1 MKSSWFTPTPFQYH
15 RFGTHLVKIGNVIIG
30 GDYPIRVQSMANS
43 STHNIEESI
52 KQAIEIIEAGGELVR
67 YTVINT
73 QDAEALRLI
82 KEGLVQKGFDT
93 PIVADVHFNP
103 LLADIAAKYVDK
115 VRINP
120 GNYLDKRATFA
131 TVELTDTEYSQELLR
146 LKERFV
152 PFLNICK
159 EHHTAIR
166 IGTNHGSLSDRIMN
180 RYGDTPAGM
189 VEATLEF
196 LRICQSE
203 QFHNV
208 VVSLKS
214 SNTRVMVQA
223 YRLLA
228 MQMQKEGM
236 ACALHLGVTEAG
248 SGEDGR
254 IKSAVGM
261 GTLMHDGL
269 GDTIRVSLTEHPAKE
284 IPVAAA
290 LVNHFNAFSFSPILP
305 SVTPAY
311 NPFTYQKR
319 KSNDLGIIGGPNLPV
334 VVADLTAETEVTKK
348 TVFDLGFVLN
358 PVSNQ
363 FERTDLSPDVLYIG
377 ELDIPF
383 RFEKDV
389 LLVSDH
395 KYWNHQSASV
405 PLFSWEEYLF
415 AANKS
420 MFHNWVQIHYN
431 QLDAKSL
438 EAIKADPTL
447 VLVVYS
453 YAANKTQEI
462 RTFINQLLVNQ
473 ITNPVIVQQAYSEF
487 QFSDFQLKSA
497 ADCGLFFIDGLSDGI
512 WLKNT
517 FKKSNKEITDTAFG
531 ILQASRTRT
540 SKTEYISCPS
550 CGRTLFDL
558 EASLAQV
565 KEATS
570 HLRGLKIAIMGCIVN
585 GPGEMADADYGYVGS
600 GPGKVSLY
608 KGKELVRRNIQAKDA
623 VKELLQLIEQN
634 IQKG

>member
-1 MKSSWFTPTPFQYH
+1 MS
-15 RFGTHLVKIGNVIIG
+15 
-30 GDYPIRVQSMANS
+30 
-43 STHNIEESI
+43 
-52 KQAIEIIEAGGELVR
+52 
-67 YTVINT
+67 
-73 QDAEALRLI
+73 
-82 KEGLVQKGFDT
+82 
-93 PIVADVHFNP
+93 
-103 LLADIAAKYVDK
+103 
-115 VRINP
+115 
-120 GNYLDKRATFA
+120 
-131 TVELTDTEYSQELLR
+131 
-146 LKERFV
+146 
-152 PFLNICK
+152 
-159 EHHTAIR
+159 
-166 IGTNHGSLSDRIMN
+166 

-189 VEATLEF
+189 VEATMEF

-203 QFHNV
+203 RFNNV

-214 SNTRVMVQA
+214 SNTRIMVQA

-228 MQMQKEGM
+228 LQMQKEEM
-236 ACALHLGVTEAG
+236 AYALHLGVTEAG

-290 LVNHFNAFSFSPILP
+290 LVNHFKTLSIPQVLP
-305 SVTPAY
+305 TVIPAY

-319 KSNDLGIIGGPNLPV
+319 KSANQGIIGGSSLPV
-334 VVADLTAETEVTKK
+334 VVSDLTTEAEITPEIIEG
-348 TVFDLGFVLN
+348 LGFVLN
-358 PVSNQ
+358 PISNQ
-363 FERTDLSPDVLYIG
+363 FERTDLSPDALYVG
-377 ELDIPF
+377 ELEIPF
-383 RFEKDV
+383 RFGKNA

-395 KYWNHQSASV
+395 KYWDNQSTSV

-415 AANKS
+415 ATQKS
-420 MFHNWVQIHYN
+420 FIQNWVQIHYN
-431 QLDAKSL
+431 QLDEKTMAT
-438 EAIKADPTL
+438 IKEDPTL

-453 YAANKTQEI
+453 YSANKTQEI
-462 RTFINQLLVNQ
+462 RTFINQLLANQ
-473 ITNPVIVQQAYSEF
+473 ITNPVIIQQAYSEF
-487 QFSDFQLKSA
+487 HFSDFQLKSA

-558 EASLAQV
+558 EVSLAEV

-585 GPGEMADADYGYVGS
+585 GPGEMADADYGYVGA

-608 KGKELVRRNIQAKDA
+608 KGKELVLRNIDAKDA
-623 VKELLQLIEQN
+623 VKELIKLIDQDSSVN
-634 IQKG
+634 QK